1 MGRCGDLFGRRPRR
15 CRADSRGLALITQPR
30 GQFDVTPEQRAIGA
44 LAAEVAAREIA
55 PHVAQWDREHV
66 FPRELYRK
74 LTDAGIMG
82 ILVPEEYGGA
92 GAEYLSYALAIE
104 ELARVDAGTAVTV
117 SVHSMICSAICR
129 LGTPQQK
136 EFWLPQLASGDV
148 LAGFALT
155 ESDAGSDA
163 AALRATAKRS
173 NGGYVLDGRKQWCS
187 TGSYAGVIMGM
198 FRTGGAGARGVSAFL
213 IDAAL
218 PGISVERVTEKLG
231 IHTSNTCDVAFD
243 GVEVDSNALLGEEGA
258 GFANAMSALTAGR
271 IGIAA
276 QAIGILAA
284 CLDESVK
291 FAKERVAFGKPIGA
305 FEGISFKI
313 AQMATDLDAARLL
326 NYRAAA
332 LADAGESFALAASK
346 AKLFASTAARKHA
359 AEALQIHGGYGYT
372 SEFPVER
379 HYRDAK
385 ITEIY
390 EGTSEIQQLIVARS
404 LLGRL
409 D

>member
-1 MGRCGDLFGRRPRR
+1 SD
-15 CRADSRGLALITQPR
+15 
-30 GQFDVTPEQRAIGA
+30 EQRQIGA
-44 LAAEVAAREIA
+44 LAAEIAQREIA
-55 PHVAQWDREHV
+55 PHIEQWDREHV
-66 FPRELYRK
+66 FPRELYGK
-74 LTDAGIMG
+74 LTQAGIMG
-82 ILVPEEYGGA
+82 MLVPEEYGGVE
-92 GAEYLSYALAIE
+92 AEYIAYALAIE

-117 SVHSMICSAICR
+117 SVHSMICSAIVKMGSR
-129 LGTPQQK
+129 EQK
-136 EFWLPQLASGDV
+136 ARWLPTLATGD
-148 LAGFALT
+148 LIAGFALT

-163 AALRATAKRS
+163 VSLRATAKR
-173 NGGYVLDGRKQWCS
+173 NDGGYLLNGRKQWCTS
-187 TGSYAGVIMGM
+187 GSYAGVIMGM
-198 FRTGGAGARGVSAFL
+198 FRTGGAGAKGVSAFL
-213 IDAAL
+213 IEPSL
-218 PGISVERVTEKLG
+218 PGISVERVTQKLG
-231 IHTSNTCDVAFD
+231 IHTSNTCDLAFD
-243 GVEVDSNALLGEEGA
+243 DVQANGEALLGEEGA
-258 GFANAMSALTAGR
+258 GFGNAMTALTAGR

-284 CLDESVK
+284 CLDESVR

-305 FEGISFKI
+305 YEGISFKI
-313 AQMATDLDAARLL
+313 AQMAMDLDAARMLT
-326 NYRAAA
+326 YRAAA
-332 LADAGESFALAASK
+332 LADAGEPFAIAASK

-372 SEFPVER
+372 TEFPVER

>member
-1 MGRCGDLFGRRPRR
+1 MIS
-15 CRADSRGLALITQPR
+15 AVK
-30 GQFDVTPEQRAIGA
+30 GQFELTGEQRAIGA
-44 LAAEVAAREIA
+44 LAAEIAQREIA
-55 PHVAQWDREHV
+55 PHVAAWDREHY

-92 GAEYLSYALAIE
+92 GADYLSYALAIE
-104 ELARVDAGTAVTV
+104 EIARVDAGTAVTI

-129 LGTPQQK
+129 LGTDAQK
-136 EFWLPQLASGDV
+136 DRWLSALATGDV
-148 LAGFALT
+148 IAGFALT

-163 AALRATAKRS
+163 ASLRATAKRAG
-173 NGGYVLDGRKQWCS
+173 GGYVLRGRKQWCS
-187 TGSYAGVIMGM
+187 TGSYAGVIMAM

-213 IDAAL
+213 VDPKL
-218 PGISVERVTEKLG
+218 PGITVERVTEKLG
-231 IHTSNTCDVAFD
+231 IHTSNTCDLAFD
-243 GVEVDSNALLGEEGA
+243 DVAVGEDALLGEEGA
-258 GFANAMSALTAGR
+258 GFGNAMTALTAGR

-305 FEGISFKI
+305 FEGVSFKI
-313 AQMATDLDAARLL
+313 AQMAMDLDAARLL

-332 LADAGESFALAASK
+332 LADAGENFALAASK

-372 SEFPVER
+372 SEFAVER

-390 EGTSEIQQLIVARS
+390 EGTSEIQQIVIARS

>member
-1 MGRCGDLFGRRPRR
+1 V
-15 CRADSRGLALITQPR
+15 QPVLSPSTER
-30 GQFDVTPEQRAIGA
+30 QFELTGEQRAIGA
-44 LAAEVAAREIA
+44 LAAEIAQREIA
-55 PHVAQWDREHV
+55 PHIAQWDRDDV

-92 GAEYLSYALAIE
+92 GADYLSYALAIE

-117 SVHSMICSAICR
+117 SVHSMICSAIGR
-129 LGTPQQK
+129 LGTARQK
-136 EFWLPQLASGDV
+136 ERWLPQLAAEDV
-148 LAGFALT
+148 IAGFALT

-163 AALRATAKRS
+163 AALRATAKLTTD
-173 NGGYVLDGRKQWCS
+173 GYVLDGRKQWCS

-198 FRTGGAGARGVSAFL
+198 FRTGGPGSRGVSAFL
-213 IDAAL
+213 IEMST
-218 PGISVERVTEKLG
+218 PGITIERVTEKLG
-231 IHTSNTCDVAFD
+231 IHTSNTCDLAFD
-243 GVEVDSNALLGEEGA
+243 GVKLGDGALLGEEGA
-258 GFANAMSALTAGR
+258 GFGNAMTALTAGR

-276 QAIGILAA
+276 QSIGILAA

-305 FEGISFKI
+305 FEGVSFKI

-332 LADAGESFALAASK
+332 LADAGESFAIAASK

-390 EGTSEIQQLIVARS
+390 EGTSEIQQLIIARS